1 MWIQPRMLPDDAGV
15 VSVEYAITAL
25 AAAAFAGLL
34 LLIISS
40 DTVRAGLTGLIES
53 ALSVRL

>member
-1 MWIQPRMLPDDAGV
+1 MLPDDAGV

-34 LLIISS
+34 ILIISS
-40 DTVRAGLTGLIES
+40 DTVRAGLTDLIES